1 MPRLPDREPSPLPD
15 PFSPPVPHLPP
26 APPQQL
32 RIPLG
37 GSPNSGRIILTP
49 PVDGKISLVVRDAPL
64 NEVLGGLALQQG
76 VNIVTGEDVTG
87 KISVTLRDVTFED
100 ALTSITA
107 VGGFSWS
114 MQNNIIHVTNLSA
127 ENRAAPIAQGRVV
140 QVFPLNFVAAS
151 DVQTVAKGLLSPSG
165 QIFSTLASERDNRK
179 TRDVIVVEDLPAY
192 IARVADY
199 IAQVDHP
206 PRQVLIEAH
215 VLQVELT
222 DDLKHGINWQGIGR
236 LSGARLTL
244 NTLGLAAA
252 AGPTSTFT
260 INGTDLTS
268 LIEFLESTTDAKT
281 LAQPRVLVLNGQQ
294 ARVQIGQRYG
304 YLVTT
309 TTQTSTLQNVNFLD
323 VGVLLTVKPQIADD
337 QHVLLTVKPEVSDGS
352 INPANNLPQQN
363 TTEVETTVM
372 LADGQGIV
380 IGGLIKE
387 QDIEKQ
393 SKVPLLGDMWLMG
406 RLFQKRNLTRQRVEI
421 IVALIPRVIPYSPDY
436 ANHDVTQY
444 HRATTPLLEGALR
457 PVDRPWEPKLPDSVY
472 KPRKWCASRSLKA
485 LTSFGDA
492 RPNEPAYFFPTT
504 DEVPWITPGD
514 ADGLPAAAVEIQ
526 PLEMPAPPYPN
537 PPPPF
542 RSPYPEQSL
551 PPEPTPNPPPSFP
564 GSAQKPKPLPRR

>member
-1 MPRLPDREPSPLPD
+1 M
-15 PFSPPVPHLPP
+15 
-26 APPQQL
+26 
-32 RIPLG
+32 RIPLAG
-37 GSPNSGRIILTP
+37 TPNSARIVLTP
-49 PVDGKISLVVRDAPL
+49 PVDGKISLVAREAPL

-107 VGGFSWS
+107 IGGFSWS
-114 MQNNIIHVTNLSA
+114 AQNNIIYVTNLTS

-140 QVFPLNFVAAS
+140 QVFPLNFVAAT
-151 DVQTVAKGLLSPSG
+151 DVEAVAKGLISPAG
-165 QIFSTLASERDNRK
+165 QIFSTQSSDKDNRK

-192 IARVADY
+192 VARVADY
-199 IAQVDHP
+199 IGQVDHP
-206 PRQVLIEAH
+206 PRQVMIEAH

-222 DDLKHGINWQGIGR
+222 DDLKHGINWQGIARIG
-236 LSGARLTL
+236 SGQLTL

-252 AGPTSTFT
+252 AAPTSTFT
-260 INGTDLTS
+260 FNGSDLTS
-268 LIEFLESTTDAKT
+268 LVEFLETTTDAKT
-281 LAQPRVLVLNGQQ
+281 LAQPKVMVLNGQQ

-421 IVALIPRVIPYSPDY
+421 VVALIPRVLPYAPDY
-436 ANHDVTQY
+436 AKRDRFDY
-444 HRATTPLLEGALR
+444 HRATTPLLQGALQ
-457 PVDRPWEPKLPDSVY
+457 PVDRPWEPRLVDAVNN
-472 KPRKWCASRSLKA
+472 PRRWCATRSFEFF
-485 LTSFGDA
+485 TNFNDTHPRTPG
-492 RPNEPAYFFPTT
+492 YYFPTYA
-504 DEVPWITPGD
+504 EESPWITP
-514 ADGLPAAAVEIQ
+514 PAYDIPGVTSEPAVEMQ
-526 PLEMPAPPYPN
+526 PLDFPPMPTPIPTMQAPAPEPFPDPPPRSTLPPRIESPPTSN
-537 PPPPF
+537 PP
-542 RSPYPEQSL
+542 L
-551 PPEPTPNPPPSFP
+551 PLLRGPAQRVPST
-564 GSAQKPKPLPRR
+564 PRR